1 MKKISTS
8 EYLTIRGLRYHIRHW
23 GENRHPKLFLLHG
36 WMDVSASFQFVVD
49 ELTKDWHIIAPDW
62 RGFGYSE
69 WTKNDCYWF
78 PDYLADLEAIL
89 NHYAHAEAINL
100 VGHSMGGNIALLY
113 GGIRTQR
120 IRRLINLE
128 GFGMLPSRA
137 EQAPSHYAQW
147 LDDLNRG
154 KTMRSYDDLDQV
166 IERLQ
171 KNNPRLSSNKARF
184 LAEHWAH
191 KNADGKWKILGDPA
205 HKIINPVLYRL
216 EEAQAC
222 WANIS
227 APVLHVEALQT
238 EMQTWLSK
246 NGSTAPSMDSFRQRF
261 DVIPM
266 RYDFFIDNAGHMV
279 HHDQPKQ
286 VAQLIE
292 DFCSDIYSQLFSE
305 HRHISM

>member
-1 MKKISTS
+1 MKKTSTS

-23 GENRHPKLFLLHG
+23 GKNSQPKLFLLHG

-49 ELTKDWHIIAPDW
+49 ALTKDWHIIAPDW

-69 WTKNDCYWF
+69 WAKSDCYWF

-89 NHYAHAEAINL
+89 NHYANAEAINL

-128 GFGMLPSRA
+128 GFGMLSSRS

-147 LDDLNRG
+147 LDHLSRG
-154 KTMRSYDDLDQV
+154 KTMRSYDKLDQV

-171 KNNPRLSSNKARF
+171 KNNPRLPSDKARF
-184 LAEHWAH
+184 LASHWARE
-191 KNADGKWKILGDPA
+191 NADGKWEILGDPA
-205 HKIINPVLYRL
+205 HKIMNPVLYRL

-222 WANIS
+222 WKNIS
-227 APVLHVEALQT
+227 SPVLHVEALQT
-238 EMQTWLSK
+238 EMQIWLSK
-246 NGSTAPSMDSFRQRF
+246 NGSNAPSMDSFRQRF
-261 DVIPM
+261 DVIPI
-266 RYDFFIDNAGHMV
+266 RYDFFINNAGHMV
-279 HHDQPKQ
+279 HHDQPEQ
-286 VAQLIE
+286 VAKLIE
-292 DFCSDIYSQLFSE
+292 DFCSDAYSQLFKA
-305 HRHISM
+305 HRHISI